1 MSPGRVRRPAGVRRA
16 WIGAVFAIT
25 IVLAACASG
34 AAAPSLTTQGS
45 SPAAATSGG
54 PAPSAGPITTASQ
67 EPSSVGSV
75 AVDPDLLQHVP
86 DQVDGL
92 QLTYDPETTAR
103 VVNDP
108 ALARDA
114 SGLAIAIAV
123 EPGTSA
129 AAELTVVS
137 VVRLRDP
144 SVDDAWFRAYRDSYD
159 QAACSSAGGVSGH
172 AQATIAGRQVFIGTG
187 AGGAVIYHV
196 RLADRSII
204 VSALSVG
211 SRHLGEKVMEGI
223 KP

>member
-1 MSPGRVRRPAGVRRA
+1 MPSRPARRRA
-16 WIGAVFAIT
+16 LAGREWLGAAVAAVL
-25 IVLAACASG
+25 VLAACGSG
-34 AAAPSLTTQGS
+34 AAAPGATSQGS
-45 SPAAATSGG
+45 SPSAASAAA
-54 PAPSAGPITTASQ
+54 PAASAGNPPSTAAG
-67 EPSSVGSV
+67 PSSVGTV
-75 AVDPDLLQHVP
+75 AVDPNLLTFVP
-86 DQVDGL
+86 DEVDGL
-92 QLTYDPETTAR
+92 KLTYDPETTAR

-114 SGLAIAIAV
+114 SALAIAIAV
-123 EPGTSA
+123 EPGTSVA
-129 AAELTVVS
+129 SELTVVS

-144 SVDDAWFRAYRDSYD
+144 TVDDAWFRAYRDSYD

-172 AQATIAGRQVFIGTG
+172 AQATISGRVVFIGTC

-196 RLADRSII
+196 RLADRAII

>member
-1 MSPGRVRRPAGVRRA
+1 MSSPREYRPAPTPIV
-16 WIGAVFAIT
+16 WIGVVFALTMI
-25 IVLAACASG
+25 LAACASG
-34 AAAPSLTTQGS
+34 AAGPSLATESS
-45 SPAAATSGG
+45 SPAAA
-54 PAPSAGPITTASQ
+54 ASAGAAASASQTPTASAGS
-67 EPSSVGSV
+67 SSVGAV

-92 QLTYDPETTAR
+92 PLTYDPETTAR
-103 VVNDP
+103 VVDDP

-123 EPGTSA
+123 EPGTSVA
-129 AAELTVVS
+129 SELTVVS

-172 AQATIAGRQVFIGTG
+172 AQTTIAGRQVFIGTC

-211 SRHLGEKVMEGI
+211 SRRLGEKVMEGI
-223 KP
+223 KS